1 MRRRCRLGW
10 PALCTL
16 TLPWWRDNERKS
28 MTADAS
34 APVSS
39 HDEWS
44 PLREV
49 VVGTPYHLDYHED
62 ASFRLFFH
70 QNLPRA
76 GDGPGTRA
84 AANRLFRNVRPG
96 NQLKDEC
103 L

>member
-1 MRRRCRLGW
+1 
-10 PALCTL
+10 
-16 TLPWWRDNERKS
+16 
-28 MTADAS
+28 MTADSS

-76 GDGPGTRA
+76 GEGPGTRA
-84 AANRLFRNVRPG
+84 AANRLPVVGSRRCRKLASYTGAF
-96 NQLKDEC
+96 DERTQRS
-103 L
+103 